1 MVEQAGLEPGT
12 RTSSAVRSSETQ
24 VTAGIP
30 MPGSQPREGK
40 SVLAFP
46 FPKPRQGVLVNSVHL
61 EPPSENSYNHSTN
74 VRQHPTQ
81 PAHIYE
87 K

>member
-30 MPGSQPREGK
+30 LPGSQPREGK

-46 FPKPRQGVLVNSVHL
+46 FPKLR
-61 EPPSENSYNHSTN
+61 
-74 VRQHPTQ
+74 
-81 PAHIYE
+81 
-87 K
+87 